1 MADILFECIFKA
13 ICEGCGPCLGAV
25 AECMFKLIATG
36 CVPLI
41 RCLCWCNF
49 SNWAWSSGRSQDFN
63 GCCYVILFCI
73 IAALVIGILAMGI
86 YALAQYVQ
94 DANPAVA
101 AGVACAIVDRALTG
115 VSFSAVP
122 VTIDRSK
129 AMNVVSS
136 VTTSPIT
143 VFNRCFNNNGGSA
156 KFRVD
161 GKLAAYTKLDNN
173 LYSCTGDLTHRFEYG
188 TTLRV
193 LKADKSLLASTDRV
207 PSTGSI
213 TTFRD
218 ASNAV
223 VATIAPAAVGSGFD
237 IRILISTSPAA
248 DPLVLLAAA
257 AFAQFTS
264 SGFDECNGFVLAGGI
279 VDLILL
285 CLLVAYGVYSAVQF
299 HRLRSEIKSKFYEP
313 DGVINPERYDR
324 NDWAAEE
331 YRQDRAAATAPP
343 FDSEPHR
350 GSHPT
355 LPRPVAVASNTQD
368 LIQIQDSPSSVQ
380 PYAASAAAPS
390 APSFMAPPQTPA
402 FPPPPTSKPTPQ
414 PAREAAPSTQPT
426 GSYWEGADL
435 RDKLAPVGYTKL
447 KRYLILHNVEC
458 GSTLLK
464 DELITLAIIHRGR
477 IDFSPLISI

>member
-1 MADILFECIFKA
+1 
-13 ICEGCGPCLGAV
+13 
-25 AECMFKLIATG
+25 
-36 CVPLI
+36 
-41 RCLCWCNF
+41 
-49 SNWAWSSGRSQDFN
+49 
-63 GCCYVILFCI
+63 
-73 IAALVIGILAMGI
+73 MGI

-94 DANPAVA
+94 DANPSVA

-136 VTTSPIT
+136 LATSPIT

-173 LYSCTGDLTHRFEYG
+173 LYTCTGDLTHRFEYG
-188 TTLRV
+188 ASLRV

-218 ASNAV
+218 ATNAV

-237 IRILISTSPAA
+237 IRILNSNSPAA
-248 DPLVLLAAA
+248 DPLVLLAAV
-257 AFAQFTS
+257 AFVQFTS

-285 CLLVAYGVYSAVQF
+285 CILVAYGVYSAVQF
-299 HRLRSEIKSKFYEP
+299 HRLRGEIKTKFYEP
-313 DGVINPERYDR
+313 DRVVNPEKYDK

-331 YRQDRAAATAPP
+331 YRQERAAATAPP
-343 FDSEPHR
+343 FDS
-350 GSHPT
+350 GSQPT
-355 LPRPVAVASNTQD
+355 QPRPVAVASNTQE
-368 LIQIQDSPSSVQ
+368 LIQIQDPPSSMQ
-380 PYAASAAAPS
+380 PYAASTAAPS
-390 APSFMAPPQTPA
+390 APSFMAPAQTPA
-402 FPPPPTSKPTPQ
+402 FRPPPTSKPSPQ
-414 PAREAAPSTQPT
+414 PARDAAPSTQPT
-426 GSYWEGADL
+426 ASYWDGVDL

-458 GSTLLK
+458 GNTLLK

-477 IDFSPLISI
+477 IDFSPLIST